1 VPPPSQ
7 APVKS
12 RPKRPA
18 RASRTERTSLDSDSL
33 PLIVPRFDRPLLPIV
48 PDRVRRL
55 RKNLLDSLR
64 AATEPCPP
72 ATVPEIGDFTAR
84 VIDTA
89 CALCRGWCCRQGGEH
104 AYLDER
110 TLARVC
116 LTRPGLDVR
125 AVLRLYLERVPA
137 QGYENSCVF
146 HGQNGCTLGR
156 SLRSDVCNNYFC
168 GGLGAFVAKGHM
180 SEPVVVMAGDG
191 SNIRTSPIIRP

>member
-1 VPPPSQ
+1 
-7 APVKS
+7 
-12 RPKRPA
+12 
-18 RASRTERTSLDSDSL
+18 
-33 PLIVPRFDRPLLPIV
+33 
-48 PDRVRRL
+48 VRRL

-64 AATEPCPP
+64 ALRAAMKSCAP
-72 ATVPEIGDFTAR
+72 AAVPEIGDFTAR

-116 LTRPGLDVR
+116 LTRPGLDAR

-137 QGYENSCVF
+137 QGYDSSCMF
-146 HGQNGCTLGR
+146 HGQRGCTLDR

-168 GGLGAFVAKGHM
+168 GDLGAFVAKGDM
-180 SEPVVVMAGDG
+180 SEPVIVMAGDG
-191 SNIRTSPIIRP
+191 SNMRTSPVIRP